1 MAKLAP
7 TLAIIAKIPLKDG
20 HRDGAVA
27 AIQTMLNHVE
37 TEEGT
42 LTYILHT
49 DDKDTNLLWFY
60 EQYADRDSFK
70 AHGSSDVMKALGPA
84 LADHL
89 AGRPELIHLV
99 PIGGKGL

>member
-1 MAKLAP
+1 MANVTA
-7 TLAIIAKIPLKDG
+7 TIAIIAKIPLREG
-20 HRDGAVA
+20 HRDSAA
-27 AIQTMLNHVE
+27 EAIQTMLDHVE

-49 DDKDTNLLWFY
+49 DDRDTNLLWFY

-70 AHGSSDVMKALGPA
+70 AHGSSDVMKALGPV

-89 AGRPELIHLV
+89 AGRPELIHLT